1 MANPNPS
8 PETRFKPGQSGNPE
22 GQKPLPE
29 DIKKAR
35 KMNKVEMAR
44 ILNKYSFLP
53 LGEIKRIASDPA
65 TPAIEVAVIKML
77 AEAIRKGDEK
87 KIGFIFDRLVG
98 PVKTR
103 VSVDGGDDGSPVM
116 LSVSRIELEERI
128 KQLKEA
134 TRGV

>member
-53 LGEIKRIASDPA
+53 LEEIKRIASDPA

-77 AEAIRKGDEK
+77 GEAIRKGDEK

-103 VSVDGGDDGSPVM
+103 VSVDGDIDGNPLLIAPLTVEDR
-116 LSVSRIELEERI
+116 LRILEKWKGQE
-128 KQLKEA
+128 
-134 TRGV
+134 